1 MNSTFKNLINNTQ
14 TPAKPAASAASVS
27 KLEAAILRDVESS
40 VTAAHPLAAYIALK
54 PDDKKAKA
62 YVSVRVTESSEALE
76 QIYKD
81 TTQKEPTGAMAQNV
95 RSKCDQMLILE
106 ILASKNPE
114 LKKLIDKAEF
124 IATRR
129 AEVNQI
135 LELTQKSLEDYL
147 S

>member
-14 TPAKPAASAASVS
+14 TPARPASAVS
-27 KLEAAILRDVESS
+27 KLEAAIMRDVESS
-40 VTAAHPLAAYIALK
+40 VTAAHPLASYIALK

-81 TTQKEPTGAMAQNV
+81 ATQKEPTVSMAQNV

-106 ILASKNPE
+106 ILAGKNPE

-135 LELTQKSLEDYL
+135 LELTEKSLEDYL

>member
-14 TPAKPAASAASVS
+14 TPAKQSSPVS
-27 KLEAAILRDVESS
+27 KLEAAIMRDVESS
-40 VTAAHPLAAYIALK
+40 VTAAHPLAAYIAMK

-81 TTQKEPTGAMAQNV
+81 TTQKEPVGAMAQNV